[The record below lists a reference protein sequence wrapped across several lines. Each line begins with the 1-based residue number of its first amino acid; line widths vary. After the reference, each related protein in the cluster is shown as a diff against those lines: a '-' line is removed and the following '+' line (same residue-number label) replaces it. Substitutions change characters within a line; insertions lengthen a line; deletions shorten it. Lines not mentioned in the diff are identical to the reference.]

1 MQNRCM
7 QQRLLGDT
15 SQLVAIFT
23 QPYRVC
29 A

>member
-7 QQRLLGDT
+7 QQKLLRAT

-23 QPYRVC
+23 QPYRVGS
-29 A
+29 